1 MGFPPLPTYVRN
13 DPYGPSGHN
22 QVLERQ
28 DWLYD
33 FLAVEHDPASGE
45 HNTPHVPRSLGTV
58 TWDGVKYGTSGFNS
72 YVTSADAG
80 SVGTCIITLAS
91 GVFDD
96 EQGVLEVQPCDD
108 TGGTDNHPWLAT
120 AKFEDDTTV
129 RVHLRKNTAGLNA
142 QQAFALTDG
151 PFFIGIRNKAL
162 PFSAPRSSAAH
173 RRSRGDG
180 FEVDS
185 SNWNPMVQDAG
196 ANRKATLVAHTSAG
210 LHNAREISKAW
221 GYVKYDSANTRY
233 QFAAHQGLGAGVVRV
248 AQGQIRVY
256 LASCVPAIVAPVQ
269 GFAQAVGANTD
280 GSDHT
285 GLRVAHVP
293 TGSCVAA
300 SVDVFLYESY
310 VSGAEYRWRA
320 VDGDF
325 FVRVHGA

>member
-1 MGFPPLPTYVRN
+1 MGFPPLPTYARN
-13 DPYGPSGHN
+13 DPLGPSGHN
-22 QVLERQ
+22 AVLERQ

-33 FLAVEHDPASGE
+33 YLAVEHDPASGQ
-45 HNTPHVPRSLGTV
+45 HNTPHVPRSLGII
-58 TWDGVKYGTSGFNS
+58 TWDGVKYSPVSVNS
-72 YVTSADAG
+72 YVTAA
-80 SVGTCIITLAS
+80 SVS
-91 GVFDD
+91 GVGSCILSLAPNIFDS

-129 RVHLRKNTAGLNA
+129 RVHLRKNTAALNA
-142 QQAFALTDG
+142 QQSFAATDG
-151 PFFIGIRNKAL
+151 PFFIGIRNKVL
-162 PFSAPRSSAAH
+162 PFSAPRSSAAE

-180 FEVDS
+180 LQVGTAS
-185 SNWNPMVQDAG
+185 WNPMVQAMG
-196 ANRKATLVAHTSAG
+196 TNRLATLVAHTSAG

-221 GYVKYDSANTRY
+221 GYVTYDSANTRY

-248 AQGQIRVY
+248 AQGQVRVY
-256 LASCVPAIVAPVQ
+256 LANCVPAIVAPVQ
-269 GFAQAVGANTD
+269 AFAQAVGANTD